1 MLARFLDE
9 SNNFQLRIHYGCG
22 RIEVNLF
29 KSLLLILHFPHTAQ
43 AHDGAIFTA
52 ILPIA
57 GLSKPGSSKHSKVA
71 DEDSTYSPW
80 IPHLLCL

>member
-9 SNNFQLRIHYGCG
+9 SDNFQLRIHYGCG

-29 KSLLLILHFPHTAQ
+29 KSLLFILRYPLTSQ
-43 AHDGAIFTA
+43 AHDGVIFTA

-57 GLSKPGSSKHSKVA
+57 GLAKPGRSKHFMVA
-71 DEDSTYSPW
+71 NEDSTYSP
-80 IPHLLCL
+80 